1 MVKASGPPSLLDGR
15 RLVDIAGSGIG
26 RLISRAAEYPRP
38 IRQVLA
44 FAMDLMLCVF
54 AVWLAWSLRIGS
66 WDLIGPGQIQF
77 TVVVLVLWTA
87 IAWLRQTYSSL
98 IRYAGGRTMAGLAIT
113 VALLVPPL
121 FVVFVVYSVPGI
133 PRTMVVLHPIVFL
146 MMLAVSR
153 MSLRFV
159 LTEAL
164 RLNALDAPSRRL
176 AIYGAGPAAKQ
187 LALLLRHEPRIRLLA
202 FIDDGDGLAGA
213 QIDGIEVIGRDRIER
228 LIERRGVEEVLLAVP
243 EASRSRRRNIIQ
255 DLSEHPVQVRTLP
268 DFNKVIDGT
277 VTLNDLREIEV
288 EELLGRDP
296 VPPQPELLAAT
307 ITGKC
312 VLVSGAGGSIGSE
325 LVRQIARLAPRKL
338 VLVEMSEFAL
348 YSIERELMQGGCVF
362 EVCVELANVAE
373 EALARRMMARHRP
386 DTVFHAAAY
395 KHVPLVEDNPLAA
408 IHNNVFGTRNM
419 ALTAEEFA
427 ASHFILVSTDK
438 AVRPTNVMGAT
449 KRVCELI
456 LQGLAERERGTVFSM
471 VRFGNVL
478 GSSGSVVPLF
488 KQQIADGGPV
498 TLTHRDV
505 TRFFMTIPE
514 AALLVIQAGAMAR
527 GGEVFVLDMGESVR
541 IYDLAATMIRLS
553 GLTVR
558 SAADPD
564 GDIEIREVGLR
575 PGEKLYEELLI
586 GDSPRPTTHPRI
598 LQAREDY
605 IPFEDLE
612 VMLAALGVAVRD
624 GDGAGG
630 RETLRRLVPDFV
642 PPSET
647 AEQLASATA
656 VAAE

>member
-1 MVKASGPPSLLDGR
+1 MTKAPASPSSLRDR
-15 RLVDIAGSGIG
+15 RLIDIAGSAIG
-26 RLISRAAEYPRP
+26 RLVSRAADYPRP
-38 IRQVLA
+38 IRQLLA
-44 FAMDLMLCVF
+44 FAMDLILCVF
-54 AVWLAWSLRIGS
+54 AVWLSWSLRMGS
-66 WDLIGPGQIQF
+66 WYLIGEGQVQF
-77 TVVVLVLWTA
+77 TLVTLVLWTA

-98 IRYAGGRTMAGLAIT
+98 IRYAGGRTMAGLAVS
-113 VALLVPPL
+113 VALLIPPL
-121 FVVFVVYSVPGI
+121 FVIFVVYSVPGI
-133 PRTMVVLHPIVFL
+133 PRTMVLLHPIVFL

-164 RLNALDAPSRRL
+164 KLNALDAPPRRL

-187 LALLLRHEPRIRLLA
+187 LALLLRHEPRIRLIA
-202 FIDDGDGLAGA
+202 FIDDDDGLAGA
-213 QIDGIEVIGRDRIER
+213 QIDGVEVISRDRIER
-228 LIERRGVEEVLLAVP
+228 LIERRRVEEVLLAVP
-243 EASRSRRRNIIQ
+243 EAGRSRRRDIIQ
-255 DLSEHPVQVRTLP
+255 DLSEYPVQVRTLP

-277 VTLNDLREIEV
+277 VTLSDLREVEV

-296 VPPQPELLAAT
+296 VPPRPELLAAT

-348 YSIERELMQGGCVF
+348 YSIERELMQGKFGF

-408 IHNNVFGTRNM
+408 IHNNVFGTRNL
-419 ALTAEEFA
+419 ALTAQEFA
-427 ASHFILVSTDK
+427 ASHFILISTDK

-488 KQQIADGGPV
+488 KQQIAAGGPV

-505 TRFFMTIPE
+505 TRYFMTIPE

-541 IYDLAATMIRLS
+541 IYDLAVTMIRLS

-558 SAADPD
+558 NAADPD

-586 GDSPRPTTHPRI
+586 GDSPSATTHPRI
-598 LQAREDY
+598 LQAREDF

-612 VMLAALGVAVRD
+612 NMLSRLSVAVRG
-624 GDGAGG
+624 GDGEAG
-630 RETLRRLVPDFV
+630 RDILRQLVPDFV
-642 PPSET
+642 PTT
-647 AEQLASATA
+647 ADASVVA